1 MRNYVKLSVL
11 SQKATVSKLLESPT
25 STNPKGPGTDTL
37 ASHAVFF
44 LVDALRRKAS
54 ETAWN
59 ILRSAYREFDQGST
73 DIETWLSRS
82 LFMDSVVSDEWTV
95 EAGDWLETKAS
106 LGHVRRKENMAK
118 KWIVC
123 KLAKQ

>member
-1 MRNYVKLSVL
+1 MRLSIL
-11 SQKATVSKLLESPT
+11 SQKATVANLLESPT
-25 STNPKGPGTDTL
+25 FNNPKVPGADVL
-37 ASHAVFF
+37 ASNAVFF

-73 DIETWLSRS
+73 DTEPWLSRS
-82 LFMDSVVSDEWTV
+82 LLMDSVVGGEWTV
-95 EAGDWLETKAS
+95 EAGDWLGTKAS
-106 LGHVRRKENMAK
+106 LGHVRRKEHMAN